1 MRALVIGADGFV
13 GRWLVRHLAE
23 SGDDVAGVVGPNF
36 RPPLDHAAE
45 IRAVDVRD
53 YAPVR
58 QTVVSSRPDVIY
70 FLAAVSQA
78 GGRERIEDAARIGLI
93 GAIHAI
99 TASAALDRP
108 ARVVHVS
115 SSHVYGDGDTPVTED
130 SATAP
135 NSVYGAA
142 KLASERALL
151 ALGPATEVKVVVA
164 RPFNHI
170 GPGQGPGFVVP
181 SLVAR
186 VRAIP
191 PGTRG
196 SIRIGALDTVRDF
209 TDVRD
214 VVSAYRILA
223 TNGTPGEVY
232 NVASGVGV
240 SVNEL
245 VATLLE
251 LAGVEADLDPD
262 PGLERERERRV
273 MIGDASR
280 LEALGWQRSHALRD
294 TLAEVLRHP
303 GEPGTS

>member
-23 SGDDVAGVVGPNF
+23 SGDHVAGIVGPHF
-36 RPPLDHAAE
+36 RPPLDGAAE
-45 IRAVDVRD
+45 THAVDVRE

-58 QTVVSSRPDVIY
+58 QAVEASEPDVVY
-70 FLAAVSQA
+70 YLAAVSQA
-78 GGRERIEDAARIGLI
+78 GGREQVEDTARIGLV
-93 GAIHAI
+93 GAIHAV

-108 ARVVHVS
+108 PRVVHVS
-115 SSHVYGDGDTPVTED
+115 SSHVYGGGDEPLTED
-130 SATAP
+130 GPVAP
-135 NSVYGAA
+135 GSVYGAA

-151 ALGPATEVKVVVA
+151 AFGPASGVEVVVA

-170 GPGQGPGFVVP
+170 GPGQGSGFVVP
-181 SLVAR
+181 SLAAR

-196 SIRIGALDTVRDF
+196 KVRVGALDTVRDF

-214 VVSAYRILA
+214 VVRAYRLL
-223 TNGTPGEVY
+223 GTDGAPGEVY

-240 SVNEL
+240 SVHEL
-245 VATLLE
+245 VTTLLE
-251 LAGVEADLDPD
+251 LAGVEADLEPD
-262 PGLERERERRV
+262 PGLAREGERRV

-280 LEALGWQRSHALRD
+280 LAALGWQRSHELRD
-294 TLAEVLRHP
+294 TLAEVLR
-303 GEPGTS
+303 EP